1 MILLSNPTFYINLHN
16 TTIRIIIIEILK
28 DNPLRII
35 FNCITKRIKSL
46 VIKKS
51 IMAINNT
58 SSDFSDTDR
67 DGKGLISLMIEH
79 FSVFNSSVCNKASS
93 LFEILQSSQSEPHIR
108 TSAVSAF
115 LEKSTCHPALHLKD
129 HGPAI

>member
-58 SSDFSDTDR
+58 SSDFIDTDKR
-67 DGKGLISLMIEH
+67 WKRLNG
-79 FSVFNSSVCNKASS
+79 FSIHKVYV
-93 LFEILQSSQSEPHIR
+93 Q
-108 TSAVSAF
+108 
-115 LEKSTCHPALHLKD
+115 
-129 HGPAI
+129 